1 MKQEE
6 VMQLLD
12 EGCVSLGDRL
22 DGIEVYSGGH
32 EWVIR
37 DRYSN
42 TVSVRKQGVSDEEI
56 PKALERAIEGVI
68 DEWTTILQAVR
79 GER

>member
-1 MKQEE
+1 MNQEQ

-22 DGIEVYSGGH
+22 DGIEVYNGGH
-32 EWVIR
+32 EWIVR
-37 DRYSN
+37 DRYEN
-42 TVSVRKQGVSDEEI
+42 TVSVRKEGVSDEEI
-56 PKALERAIEGVI
+56 PMALERAIEGDI
-68 DEWTTILQAVR
+68 DEWTTILRAVR

>member
-37 DRYSN
+37 DRYGN
-42 TVSVRKQGVSDEEI
+42 TVSVRKAGVSDEEI
-56 PKALERAIEGVI
+56 PKAIERAVLGVI
-68 DEWTTILQAVR
+68 DEWTTILRAVR

>member
-32 EWVIR
+32 EWIIR
-37 DRYSN
+37 DRHGN
-42 TVSVRKQGVSDEEI
+42 TVSVRRQGVSDDQI

>member
-12 EGCVSLGDRL
+12 VGCVSLGDRL

-37 DRYSN
+37 DRYGN
-42 TVSVRKQGVSDEEI
+42 TVSVRKAGVSDEEI
-56 PKALERAIEGVI
+56 PKAIERAIEGVI
-68 DEWTTILQAVR
+68 DEWTTILRAVR

>member
-12 EGCVSLGDRL
+12 EGCVNLGDRL
-22 DGIEVYSGGH
+22 DGVEVYNGGH
-32 EWVIR
+32 EWIVR
-37 DRYSN
+37 DRYEN
-42 TVSVRKQGVSDEEI
+42 TVSVRKEGVSDEEI

-68 DEWTTILQAVR
+68 DEWTTILRAVR

>member
-37 DRYSN
+37 DRHSN
-42 TVSVRKQGVSDEEI
+42 TVSVRKEGVSDEEI
-56 PKALERAIEGVI
+56 PMALERAIEGVI
-68 DEWTTILQAVR
+68 DEWTTILRAVR

>member
-6 VMQLLD
+6 VMQLWD

-37 DRYSN
+37 DRHSN

-68 DEWTTILQAVR
+68 DEWTTILRAVR